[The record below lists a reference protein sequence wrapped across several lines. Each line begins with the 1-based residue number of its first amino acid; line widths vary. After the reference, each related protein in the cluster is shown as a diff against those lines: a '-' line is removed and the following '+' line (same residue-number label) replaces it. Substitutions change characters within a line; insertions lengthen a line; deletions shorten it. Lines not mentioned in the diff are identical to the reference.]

1 MNLHR
6 MRDIFILVV
15 AIHLGIHEAFC
26 SLKSCSLEKIA
37 NTVCQ
42 NGNSQTLPRELH
54 TLLFLR
60 KIIDINEEK
69 NSVTVQILFYTIWQ
83 DLTLNPSNATEL

>member
-6 MRDIFILVV
+6 IRDIFILVV
-15 AIHLGIHEAFC
+15 SILLGIHEAYC

-42 NGNSQTLPRELH
+42 NGNSQTLPRQLH
-54 TLLFLR
+54 THLTIR
-60 KIIDINEEK
+60 EIVDINEEK
-69 NSVTVQILFYTIWQ
+69 NSVTVQILFYTGWQ
-83 DLTLNPSNATEL
+83 DLTLDSSKTTEL